1 MSTIPLRII
10 LGSLIWIG
18 IIALQVILMAIAHF
32 FERTSRQQTWYQL
45 YLIPILFTG
54 AGAVRYVSRFFTH
67 DARPDFAGDPVA
79 DVLFLFAGLLLIGMG
94 NLLYERM
101 MGERG
106 HDRY

>member
-18 IIALQVILMAIAHF
+18 ITGLQIILLAIAHF
-32 FERTSRQQTWYQL
+32 FERTSQQQTWYQL
-45 YLIPILFTG
+45 YLIPILFTIVG
-54 AGAVRYVSRFFTH
+54 AARYLGRIFTH
-67 DARPDFAGDPVA
+67 DAQPDFAGDPIS
-79 DVLFLFAGLLLIGMG
+79 DILFLFSGLLLIGLG

>member
-10 LGSLIWIG
+10 LGSFIWIG
-18 IIALQVILMAIAHF
+18 IIALQIILLTIAHF
-32 FERTSRQQTWYQL
+32 FERTSQQQTWYQL

-54 AGAVRYVSRFFTH
+54 VGAVRYLRRIPTLK
-67 DARPDFAGDPVA
+67 AQPDFAGDPIS
-79 DVLFLFAGLLLIGMG
+79 DILLLFSGLLLIGLG

>member
-10 LGSLIWIG
+10 LGSLIWMG
-18 IIALQVILMAIAHF
+18 IIALQIILLTIAHF
-32 FERTSRQQTWYQL
+32 FERTSQQQTWYQL

-54 AGAVRYVSRFFTH
+54 VGAVRYFGRILAQTSP
-67 DARPDFAGDPVA
+67 PDFSGDPVA
-79 DVLFLFAGLLLIGMG
+79 DILFLCAGLMLIGLG
-94 NLLYERM
+94 NLLYEKM

>member
-1 MSTIPLRII
+1 MSAIPLRIV

-18 IIALQVILMAIAHF
+18 IIALQIILLAIAHF
-32 FERTSRQQTWYQL
+32 FERTSQQQTWYQL

-54 AGAVRYVSRFFTH
+54 VGAVRYLVRIFTH
-67 DARPDFAGDPVA
+67 EAQPDFAGDPVA
-79 DVLFLFAGLLLIGMG
+79 DVLFLFSGLLLIGLG
-94 NLLYERM
+94 NLLYEKM

>member
-1 MSTIPLRII
+1 VSTIPLRII

-18 IIALQVILMAIAHF
+18 VIVLQIILMTIARF
-32 FERTSRQQTWYQL
+32 FERTSQQQTWYQL

-54 AGAVRYVSRFFTH
+54 VGAVRYLRCIFDQTP
-67 DARPDFAGDPVA
+67 RPDFSGDPVA
-79 DVLFLFAGLLLIGMG
+79 DILFLCAGLLLIGLG
-94 NLLYERM
+94 NLLYEKM